1 MLTYLACFVL
11 GACCGVAAL
20 ALFSLADLGDDPFEG
35 EG

>member
-1 MLTYLACFVL
+1 MLTHILAFIL

-20 ALFSLADLGDDPFEG
+20 ALFSLKGLGDDPFEG